1 MIPELSF
8 LKEMEKGQRLGVDA
22 GSTSTKFA
30 FRKDD
35 RLMTSIM
42 DTSRFIYGK
51 FAENLVGLDVVS
63 TGYGRKMIPSARPI
77 PEIRAHTLGVMKSTG
92 LEDFTL
98 LDMGGQDFK
107 VVRVEKKGIKDFHMN
122 DKCAAG
128 TGRFLEKMSAMLGMS
143 VAELGSYKGEGKILE
158 SICSVF
164 TETEL
169 ISLMVEGA
177 TKERLAEGV
186 IYSVYE
192 RVRPLL
198 RMFPCDTIVF
208 TGGVSRCSGLVMTIS
223 DFLSVEVLVPE
234 RSQYMGAIGALGAR
248 HVKDPNKAR
257 Q

>member
-8 LKEMEKGQRLGVDA
+8 LEEMEMGQKLGVDA

-30 FRKDD
+30 FLKDG
-35 RLMTSIM
+35 RISTSIM
-42 DTSRFIYGK
+42 DTSRFLYGK
-51 FAENLVGLDVVS
+51 MAECLVGFDVVS
-63 TGYGRKMIPSARPI
+63 TGYGRKRIPSARPI
-77 PEIRAHTLGVMKSTG
+77 PEIRAHTLGVLKSTG

-98 LDMGGQDFK
+98 LDIGGQDFK
-107 VVRVEKKGIKDFHMN
+107 VVRVEKKGIRDFHMN

-143 VAELGSYKGEGKILE
+143 MAELGSFRGNEKILE
-158 SICSVF
+158 SVCSVF

-177 TKERLAEGV
+177 TRERLAEGV
-186 IYSVYE
+186 IFSVYE

-208 TGGVSRCSGLVMTIS
+208 TGGVSRCSGLAMTIS
-223 DFLSVEVLVPE
+223 VGLSVDVMVPE
-234 RSQYMGAIGALGAR
+234 RSQFMGAIGALSAR
-248 HVKDPNKAR
+248 NVKNPSKALS
-257 Q
+257 